1 MKRLMIGAT
10 LALGLTCIGTA
21 AIAHEDEQIVE
32 LHNGFAVL
40 AIVAHSPAEFAKAQH
55 EARMM
60 EAQRQVGLGPQTI
73 VARAIDESPRI
84 VAAPV
89 LSAGTIASVPSR

>member
-32 LHNGFAVL
+32 LDNGYAVL
-40 AIVAHSPAEFAKAQH
+40 AIVAHSPVEFAKAQR

-60 EAQRQVGLGPQTI
+60 ELQRQLHLGPQTI
-73 VARAIDESPRI
+73 VARAIDESTQTVI
-84 VAAPV
+84 APAI
-89 LSAGTIASVPSR
+89 SAGTVAIMQSP

>member
-10 LALGLTCIGTA
+10 LALGLTCISTA
-21 AIAHEDEQIVE
+21 AIAHEDKQIVE
-32 LHNGFAVL
+32 LYNGFAVL

-60 EAQRQVGLGPQTI
+60 EAQRQVDLGPQTI
-73 VARAIDESPRI
+73 VARVIDESPRV
-84 VAAPV
+84 VAPPV
-89 LSAGTIASVPSR
+89 LSAGAVASVPSR

>member
-1 MKRLMIGAT
+1 MKRLMISAT
-10 LALGLTCIGTA
+10 LAVGLTCIGTA

-32 LHNGFAVL
+32 LDNGFAVL
-40 AIVAHSPAEFAKAQH
+40 AIVAHSPAEFAKAQR

-73 VARAIDESPRI
+73 VARAFYESPRI
-84 VAAPV
+84 VTRPAI
-89 LSAGTIASVPSR
+89 SAGTLAVMQGH

>member
-10 LALGLTCIGTA
+10 LAVGLTCIGTA
-21 AIAHEDEQIVE
+21 AIAHEDKQIVE
-32 LHNGFAVL
+32 LQNGFAVL
-40 AIVAHSPAEFAKAQH
+40 AIVAHSPAEFVKAQQ

-84 VAAPV
+84 VATPV
-89 LSAGTIASVPSR
+89 MNAGAVASVSGR